1 MSNPSKRTLTRK
13 PIMRQEIN
21 LHALLDAEPGDAEP
35 EVAEQSEQTQISG
48 TVDSTQSD
56 SSQASTLV
64 KEAKLVTGVESV
76 TQAELIAEA
85 QLVRDSQPVEAE
97 QSESK
102 PVEQSMIAVTKI
114 EREDRREQPEKVIP
128 EESVTSQLSQSPDSG
143 ESAKERVEKER
154 VEKENAFASTG
165 KVYTDNEYSEGKEYY
180 TDEEYN
186 AYGKGGK
193 MLNTSK
199 LNQKNRKAKR
209 KKEDAPRIKFT
220 TTLQAKYLEM
230 IDEVSLQERY
240 RDKNEWLEKILSMYA
255 KKIGYDLG

>member
-21 LHALLDAEPGDAEP
+21 LHALLDTEPGVAEPG
-35 EVAEQSEQTQISG
+35 VAEQSGQTQVSG
-48 TVDSTQSD
+48 TVESTQSD

-64 KEAKLVTGVESV
+64 KDAKLVTGVESV
-76 TQAELIAEA
+76 TQAELITQA
-85 QLVRDSQPVEAE
+85 QLVRNSQPVEPE

-114 EREDRREQPEKVIP
+114 EREGRGEQPEKVIP

-143 ESAKERVEKER
+143 ESTKEKMEKET
-154 VEKENAFASTG
+154 ASTG
-165 KVYTDNEYSEGKEYY
+165 KVHTDNEYSEGEEYY
-180 TDEEYN
+180 TNEEYN
-186 AYGKGGK
+186 AYEKGSK
-193 MLNTSK
+193 VLNTSK
-199 LNQKNRKAKR
+199 LSQKNRKAKR
-209 KKEDAPRIKFT
+209 KKEESPRVKFT

-240 RDKNEWLEKILSMYA
+240 RDKNEWLEKILSLYA